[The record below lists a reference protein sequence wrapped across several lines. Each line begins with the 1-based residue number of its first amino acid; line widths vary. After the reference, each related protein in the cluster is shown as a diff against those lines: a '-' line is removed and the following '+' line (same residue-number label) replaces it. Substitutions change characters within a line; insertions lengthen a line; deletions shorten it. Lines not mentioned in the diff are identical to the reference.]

1 MGNQND
7 QLRWKECLWFKTP
20 SFSSYRQGR
29 FVVAELHGPHG
40 VLSTSSRVGGM
51 RSDIRYLVNH
61 QSCEGAGHAMR
72 GSFMMSLGLDGYH
85 DSVCAELELDPSTA
99 AVMGTAASMVYAAHE
114 QAVFGDL
121 QVDAIVTAGVE
132 GNATCAGDPARWVET
147 PSGWNKLAEV
157 AGTINTIVVVNQ
169 PLKPEAQIRALL
181 TATEGKSAALMELG
195 VSSRYSRDLATGTG
209 TDQICFASPMDETRY
224 AFGATNPHSKL
235 GELLGQVTRTATKS
249 ALRWQNGLEPSIT
262 RSLNHALRRFGFSES
277 AFLDAM
283 RSRLDDAFME
293 LLEKNRNAVLYEPQ
307 AAAAAYAFAS
317 VLDRVRFGVLPPSM
331 GGEVLRHQAA
341 TIAASLSTQI
351 EKWPNFW
358 RQIKVDLNQPLNAV
372 YDAIALGWVAKW
384 NSGA

>member
-1 MGNQND
+1 M
-7 QLRWKECLWFKTP
+7 
-20 SFSSYRQGR
+20 
-29 FVVAELHGPHG
+29 
-40 VLSTSSRVGGM
+40 
-51 RSDIRYLVNH
+51 
-61 QSCEGAGHAMR
+61 
-72 GSFMMSLGLDGYH
+72 
-85 DSVCAELELDPSTA
+85 
-99 AVMGTAASMVYAAHE
+99 
-114 QAVFGDL
+114 
-121 QVDAIVTAGVE
+121 
-132 GNATCAGDPARWVET
+132 
-147 PSGWNKLAEV
+147 
-157 AGTINTIVVVNQ
+157 
-169 PLKPEAQIRALL
+169 
-181 TATEGKSAALMELG
+181 
-195 VSSRYSRDLATGTG
+195 
-209 TDQICFASPMDETRY
+209 
-224 AFGATNPHSKL
+224 
-235 GELLGQVTRTATKS
+235 
-249 ALRWQNGLEPSIT
+249 LEPSIT